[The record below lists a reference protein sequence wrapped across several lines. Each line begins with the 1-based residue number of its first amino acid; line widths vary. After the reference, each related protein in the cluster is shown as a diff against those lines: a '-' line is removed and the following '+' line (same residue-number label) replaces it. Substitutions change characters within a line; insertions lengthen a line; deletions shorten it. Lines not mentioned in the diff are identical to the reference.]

1 MSRSPLRAGA
11 MALAATLAGA
21 AILLGGLAA
30 SGCGEGGPQSP
41 APLTPPPEDDAGPP
55 PPADAGTD
63 ALPDPKPVKRTIER
77 RNPFGNV
84 AEAENLLW
92 DGDFEWSSPFA
103 SQYGWL
109 TGSASSL
116 AYDFEGGLVGAACRS
131 GIKCVAVPDH
141 RILVGVGVSSKDHK
155 LQASFWARVTTG
167 SCAGVE
173 ARLIALF
180 GSDDP
185 DAALA
190 PDAEAP
196 DASGWCRYGAVV
208 AERVEKTFL
217 YIRNDTGAEII
228 VDDAVLVRAP
238 QTSAIHVRSRA
249 PAPEE
254 AAEIEDLRASLRAR
268 RGPQDLPPSAAR
280 RAVEAWGAR
289 RSSPGHAPP
298 EARWEEP

>member
-1 MSRSPLRAGA
+1 VSRARIHASGL
-11 MALAATLAGA
+11 ALAATLAGA
-21 AILLGGLAA
+21 AIALVGLGA
-30 SGCGEGGPQSP
+30 SGCGEGDPGSPVPP
-41 APLTPPPEDDAGPP
+41 APLPEDDAGPP

-63 ALPDPKPVKRTIER
+63 ASPEPKPVKRTIAQ

-109 TGSASSL
+109 TGSVSSL

-141 RILVGVGVSSKDHK
+141 RVLVGVGVSSKGHK
-155 LQASFWARVTTG
+155 LEASFWVRVTTG

-173 ARLIALF
+173 AQLVALF
-180 GSDDP
+180 GFDDP
-185 DAALA
+185 DAPLA

-208 AERVEKTFL
+208 EERLEKTFL
-217 YIRNDTGAEII
+217 FIRNDTGAEII
-228 VDDAVLVRAP
+228 VDDAVLKKAP
-238 QTSAIHVRSRA
+238 ETSAIHVVSRA

-254 AAEIEDLRASLRAR
+254 AAEIEALRASLRAR
-268 RGPQDLPPSAAR
+268 RGPQDMPPSAAR
-280 RAVEAWGAR
+280 RAAESWGAR

-298 EARWEEP
+298 EGRWREP